1 MKNETGCVKAEKPT
15 WIKNNN
21 IEFSDSNF
29 QKIIDFYL
37 FKTPAENLSA
47 RSKSVESYG
56 WNNTYNLKKK
66 IGLTSNQSLFTFAE
80 TLKEMEEALS
90 DSNLKKRFWENH
102 NERVCLYVQK
112 NQLNSLFYHIRN
124 SLAHGRFDI
133 IKRNTDNIFVMEDV
147 NKKCI
152 SARMVIKEST
162 LLNWI
167 EIIEQGEQSK

>member
-1 MKNETGCVKAEKPT
+1 MKNEIGCVKAEKPT

-21 IEFSDSNF
+21 IELLDSNF
-29 QKIIDFYL
+29 QKIINFYL
-37 FKTPAENLSA
+37 LKTPAENLSA

-66 IGLTSNQSLFTFAE
+66 IGLTSKQSCFTFAD
-80 TLKEMEEALS
+80 TLNEMEDALT
-90 DSNLKKRFWENH
+90 DSNLRKRFWENY
-102 NERVCLYVQK
+102 NERACLYLQK

-133 IKRNTDNIFVMEDV
+133 AKRKEDNIYIMEDV